1 MPSIGPTG
9 ANKFVEGALTRANN
23 QVSKSMERLATG
35 RQNAA
40 AGDRTSYVAMAD
52 TFKLDYVGTKAGIKS
67 AAVTLGYL
75 ETGLRAIDSASRLL
89 ARLQELAVLS
99 ANATNTEVD
108 SAALDAEG
116 EAIADEFHRILA
128 TASYKGKDLFQSTAG
143 SQALALGG
151 RSQNADFGI
160 MSFDYDAL
168 YDYRTPDGAIPEAS
182 ETYKVASDL
191 TASEK
196 EAILAQTTGLTA
208 DDLTVGATFTTDPVG
223 SVTYGGAGV
232 TADDLVYSDT
242 DGAVRLDDEATVVSS
257 STYNGGSLEVALT
270 NNGEASDDFN
280 LVSGDGSVGSVT
292 ISNGEITY
300 IDAVLGA
307 IVVGEVDTTDDGQ
320 DGQAL
325 KINFSDDASI
335 PGTSNILNGDF
346 SNGLNNW
353 EVYRD
358 RVDFGNT
365 FTTANGITVPTPTEA
380 EMAIPAN
387 GNGPGN
393 DDGALNA
400 GAISN
405 GTATVSNGEL
415 VLNTGNLTSQ
425 DGYAIIHGP
434 AVVSDTFAA
443 DAGDVFKFDYSASAN
458 GDDFHVAGYLVNTAD
473 NSITMALNETGR
485 TASGTASVAVSA
497 SGTYRFVFVNGTYD
511 ASGGRALGAGMT
523 VDNIRSEDPYNITS
537 DVVQEVLRSISYE
550 NTTGAQATVK
560 DVRFTVSDGT
570 NSAVDTSKI
579 LNNEFTNNLKPVETF
594 NLADPLSYAI
604 RNSLGEDGLA
614 DTSVITA
621 RIEAAQNL
629 LNNARVSAASQY
641 AALESSIRFLTDLTA
656 QYELGYNVVNDVNF
670 SIETAHLAKQQI
682 LQQAA
687 NAMLVQSNPGQEGL
701 LDLVR

>member
-1 MPSIGPTG
+1 
-9 ANKFVEGALTRANN
+9 
-23 QVSKSMERLATG
+23 MERLATG
-35 RQNAA
+35 KQNAA

-52 TFKLDYVGTKAGIKS
+52 TFRLDYVGTKAGIKS
-67 AAVTLGYL
+67 ASVTLGYL
-75 ETGLRAIDSASRLL
+75 ETGLSAIDSASRLL
-89 ARLQELAVLS
+89 TRLQELAVLS

-128 TASYKGKDLFQSTAG
+128 TASYKGKDVFQSTAG
-143 SQALALGG
+143 SQALSLGG
-151 RSQNADFGI
+151 RGEHADYGI

-168 YDYRTPDGAIPEAS
+168 YDYRTPDGAMPEAT
-182 ETYKVASDL
+182 ETYKVTSEL

-242 DGAVRLDDEATVVSS
+242 DGAVRFDDEATVVSS

-300 IDAVLGA
+300 IDAVHGA
-307 IVVGEVDTTDDGQ
+307 IVVGEVDTTYDGQ

-325 KINFSDDASI
+325 KINFRDDASI
-335 PGTSNILNGDF
+335 PGTSNVLNGDF
-346 SNGLNNW
+346 SDGLNNW
-353 EVYRD
+353 EVYRG
-358 RVDFGNT
+358 RVDFGST
-365 FTTANGITVPTPTEA
+365 FTTANGITVPTPTDA

-393 DDGALNA
+393 DDGALSSGDIAN
-400 GAISN
+400 ST
-405 GTATVSNGEL
+405 TAAVSNGQL
-415 VLNTGNLTSQ
+415 VLNTGSIQ
-425 DGYAIIHGP
+425 SVDGYAIAHGP
-434 AVVSDTFAA
+434 AVVSDAFAA

-458 GDDFHVAGYLVNTAD
+458 SDDFHVAGYLVNTAD
-473 NSITMALNETGR
+473 NSITMALNDTGR
-485 TASGTASVAVSA
+485 TASGTASVSVSA

-523 VDNIRSEDPYNITS
+523 VDNIRSEDPYTITS

-560 DVRFTVSDGT
+560 DVKFTVSDGT
-570 NSAVDTSKI
+570 NSDVDTSKI

-670 SIETAHLAKQQI
+670 SMETAHLAKQQI

-687 NAMLVQSNPGQEGL
+687 TAMLAQANQGQEGL